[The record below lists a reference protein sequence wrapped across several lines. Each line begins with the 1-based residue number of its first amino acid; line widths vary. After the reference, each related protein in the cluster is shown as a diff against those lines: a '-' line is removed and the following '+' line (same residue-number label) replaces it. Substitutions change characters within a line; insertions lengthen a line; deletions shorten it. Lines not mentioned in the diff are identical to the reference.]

1 MGRLEY
7 NSHGQLCFDGRSLN
21 SLASTEPTY
30 VYSRETLEARWALFS
45 QSISEALAHQNFS
58 VHYALKANS
67 NLKLLHF
74 FKDKGLGVDVVS
86 GGEMKKAI
94 QAGFRPQQIVF
105 SGVGKTEQELTSAID
120 QSIEQI
126 NVESSSELRRISRL
140 AKKEVRVALRINPQ
154 VNPVTHPYIST
165 GFKENKFGID
175 PDQIADCLAIIKTN
189 SNLKLVG
196 LTLHIGSQ
204 LLDFSA
210 FNEALEKAKN
220 IYFELLSQKFPLQ
233 RLDVGGGVG
242 IHYDRD
248 SDDQD
253 ILHSYCKVLKNHLRD
268 FKGHVQFEPGRF
280 LVARAGVL
288 LAQIQY
294 IKITPHKNFVIL
306 NSGMNHLL
314 RPALYEA
321 YHRIFP
327 LQKRQGQE
335 LLVDIVGPVCESADF
350 FAKSRIMTPLEEL
363 DHVCIADVG
372 AYGFS
377 MASQYNSFEM
387 PKEVFL

>member
-7 NSHGQLCFDGRSLN
+7 NSQGQLCFDGRSLN
-21 SLASTEPTY
+21 GLASTEPSY
-30 VYSRETLEARWALFS
+30 IYSRETLEARWHLFS
-45 QSISEALAHQNFS
+45 HSIAEALGHQDFS

-67 NLKLLHF
+67 NLELLRF
-74 FKDKGLGVDVVS
+74 FKGKGLGVDVVS

-94 QAGFRPQQIVF
+94 HAGFHPQQIVF
-105 SGVGKTEQELTSAID
+105 SGVGKTEQELTVAME

-126 NVESSSELRRISRL
+126 NVESPSELRRIARL
-140 AKKEVRVALRINPQ
+140 AQKEVRVALRINPQ

-175 PDQIADCLAIIKTN
+175 PDQIGDCLEIVKSH
-189 SNLKLVG
+189 SNLRLVG

-210 FNEALEKAKN
+210 FSEALEKAKN
-220 IYFELLSQKFPLQ
+220 IYADLLAQNFPMQ

-253 ILHSYCKVLKNHLRD
+253 IMSSYCQVLKKQLRG
-268 FKGHVQFEPGRF
+268 FRGHVQFEPGRF

-327 LQKRQGQE
+327 LQKRQGPE

-350 FAKSRIMTPLEEL
+350 FAKSRIMTPLKEL
-363 DHVCIADVG
+363 DHLCVADVG

-377 MASQYNSFEM
+377 MASQYNSFDM